1 METETVPSSSVSICT
16 TVLRSWIWPSIKPG
30 KKKTIESLEV
40 EEIAGFAFLL
50 LHFPFFV
57 GFPEL
62 LALFS
67 PECCLN
73 KNIDQPYLGV

>member
-1 METETVPSSSVSICT
+1 
-16 TVLRSWIWPSIKPG
+16 
-30 KKKTIESLEV
+30 V